1 MNGYPSGAP
10 GAVWQEAKMEDG
22 RVYYY
27 NPVSRVTQWN
37 KPAEIMS
44 DNERALVGTPWKEY
58 KNPEGKP
65 YWHNTDTKETT
76 WTVPDVVKQ
85 NLQGIQQPQQP
96 PKRPAAAPASTW
108 AAGSSSHMSAYG
120 DRHNDRDNYQP
131 PERRERDRE
140 AGYGGDR
147 SAAAFGSSVE
157 LQFSS
162 PEDAEAAF
170 MKVLKQ
176 LKVQPDWE
184 WIRAMRA
191 GIKDPNWRAIPE
203 PEKRHEAFKKYCEEL
218 RTQEKNKEQERQ
230 AKMRSDFTSM
240 LGSHPEIVHYTRWK
254 TALAIIKDESVFRAA
269 KDDTER
275 RQLFEEYI
283 ITLKRAHSEKESEDK
298 KSALEE
304 LTTVLDDL
312 ELEPFTR
319 WHVAEEKLQENKQYN
334 SKRFDSLCRFDVLT
348 SFQKHI
354 KHLQREHNDRVQSER
369 RAKYRVERKNRDAF
383 KILLEE
389 LKGTG
394 RLKAGTKWKEIHPII
409 EDDPRFLA
417 MLGQHGSTP
426 LELFWDVLEE
436 EEGKFRTLRRYALDV
451 LEHQRFEV
459 DTATTFEEF
468 LAVMRTDARTTDID
482 DASMRSIYAYV
493 IAKVKK
499 REDEERRDVEHN
511 ERHAMDDL
519 RSALKHLEPPILVTD
534 TWETTRLRVEKT
546 DEFRGLKLEAL
557 RQTVFDKYIR
567 RLKEKE
573 SDRRERSRR
582 DPRDRGDRDRRER
595 DREYRNGHSDPH
607 RRHRTRTRS
616 PEQDPYAAE
625 RRLAQQDR
633 EARYRN
639 NESTGLSPPY
649 RRDRERGEREEREG
663 HRYERSRQGSGDHYI
678 RERREREVER
688 ERSYVSRADPREHSV
703 SELDYGG
710 EPRPLP
716 ARRRRESD
724 ESASAR
730 RDNKRAKF
738 SPPRDRR
745 SKTPA
750 QSPKKEEP
758 GLRSGSEEGEIEE
771 D

>member
-1 MNGYPSGAP
+1 MNGFPP
-10 GAVWQEAKMEDG
+10 GASPPSVWQEVKTADG
-22 RVYYY
+22 SIYYF
-27 NPVSRVTQWN
+27 NTVTRGTQWN

-65 YWHNTDTKETT
+65 YWHNSETQTTT

-85 NLQGIQQPQQP
+85 NLQGIQQTQQP
-96 PKRPAAAPASTW
+96 PQRPAAAPPSTW
-108 AAGSSSHMSAYG
+108 AAGPTSHMPAYG
-120 DRHNDRDNYQP
+120 QRHNERDDYQP

-162 PEDAEAAF
+162 PEEAEAAF

-191 GIKDPNWRAIPE
+191 GIRDPNWRAIPE

-218 RTQEKNKEQERQ
+218 RAQEKNKEQERQ
-230 AKMRSDFTSM
+230 AKMRLDFTAM
-240 LGSHPEIVHYTRWK
+240 LRSHPEIVHYTRWK
-254 TALAIIKDESVFRAA
+254 TALPIIEDESIFRAA
-269 KDDTER
+269 KDDSER

-283 ITLKRAHSEKESEDK
+283 VTLKRDHAEKESEDK
-298 KSALEE
+298 KFALAE
-304 LTTVLDDL
+304 LTSVFHDL
-312 ELEPFTR
+312 KLEPFTR
-319 WHVAEEKLQENKQYN
+319 WHAAEEKLQKNEQFN
-334 SKRFDSLCRFDVLT
+334 SEKFEPLSRLDVLT

-354 KHLQREHNDRVQSER
+354 KHLQREHNERVQFER
-369 RAKYRVERKNRDAF
+369 RAKYRVERKNRDEF
-383 KILLEE
+383 KVLLKE
-389 LKGTG
+389 LKANG
-394 RLKAGTKWKEIHPII
+394 RLKAGSKWKEIHLLI

-417 MLGQHGSTP
+417 MLGQNGSTP

-451 LEHQRFEV
+451 LEQQRFEV
-459 DTATTFEEF
+459 VTTTTFDEF
-468 LAVMRTDARTTDID
+468 LAVMRTDPRTTKID
-482 DASMRSIYAYV
+482 DSSMSSIYGYV

-499 REDEERRDVEHN
+499 REEEERRDVEHN

-519 RSALKHLEPPILVTD
+519 RSVLKHLDPPVLVTD
-534 TWETTRLRVEKT
+534 TWEATRVRVEKT
-546 DEFRGLKLEAL
+546 DEFRALKSDAL
-557 RQTVFDKYIR
+557 RQSVFDKYIR

-573 SDRRERSRR
+573 SDRRDRNRR
-582 DPRDRGDRDRRER
+582 DPRERGDRDRRER
-595 DREYRNGHSDPH
+595 DREYRNGHSDSH
-607 RRHRTRTRS
+607 RRHRTHTRS

-649 RRDRERGEREEREG
+649 RRDRERGERDEHRFERS
-663 HRYERSRQGSGDHYI
+663 SRQGSGDHYV

-688 ERSYVSRADPREHSV
+688 ERSYVSRADPRERSV

-738 SPPRDRR
+738 SPPHDAR

-750 QSPKKEEP
+750 QDPPKEDA